1 MKHTFYYKRHTFFF
15 YYALFMA
22 VFGLIRVFSGSSFII
37 SFSLITPGFIF
48 IVVANGFRQKRI
60 EIASGELKCYNAFN
74 YQSNPFQLMICS
86 PPTYTQ
92 ISSIFYSEMEVIC
105 RCTKNKCQ
113 REISWNFMHA
123 LINNFNKPCFDP
135 IEDSL
140 ICLTFNLNSKSVF

>member
-74 YQSNPFQLMICS
+74 YQF
-86 PPTYTQ
+86 
-92 ISSIFYSEMEVIC
+92 
-105 RCTKNKCQ
+105 
-113 REISWNFMHA
+113 
-123 LINNFNKPCFDP
+123 
-135 IEDSL
+135 
-140 ICLTFNLNSKSVF
+140 KSVPIDDMLSANLHSDQLYILFRDGSHLQVYKKQMPEGDLMELHAYLDQQLQQALL

>member
-1 MKHTFYYKRHTFFF
+1 MKHTFYFKRHIFFF

-74 YQSNPFQLMICS
+74 YQF
-86 PPTYTQ
+86 
-92 ISSIFYSEMEVIC
+92 
-105 RCTKNKCQ
+105 
-113 REISWNFMHA
+113 
-123 LINNFNKPCFDP
+123 
-135 IEDSL
+135 
-140 ICLTFNLNSKSVF
+140 KSVPIDDMLSANLHSDQLYILFRDGSHLQVYKKQMPEGDLMELHAYLDQQLQQALL

>member
-74 YQSNPFQLMICS
+74 YQF
-86 PPTYTQ
+86 
-92 ISSIFYSEMEVIC
+92 
-105 RCTKNKCQ
+105 
-113 REISWNFMHA
+113 
-123 LINNFNKPCFDP
+123 
-135 IEDSL
+135 
-140 ICLTFNLNSKSVF
+140 KSVPIDDMLSANLHSDQLYILFRDGSHLQVYKKQMPEGDFMELHAYLNQQLQ

>member
-1 MKHTFYYKRHTFFF
+1 MKHTFYYKRYTFFF

-74 YQSNPFQLMICS
+74 YQF
-86 PPTYTQ
+86 
-92 ISSIFYSEMEVIC
+92 
-105 RCTKNKCQ
+105 
-113 REISWNFMHA
+113 
-123 LINNFNKPCFDP
+123 
-135 IEDSL
+135 
-140 ICLTFNLNSKSVF
+140 KSVPIDDMLSANLHSDQLYILFSDGSHLQVYKKQMPEGDFMELHAYLNQQLQ

>member
-15 YYALFMA
+15 YCALFMA

-74 YQSNPFQLMICS
+74 YQF
-86 PPTYTQ
+86 
-92 ISSIFYSEMEVIC
+92 
-105 RCTKNKCQ
+105 
-113 REISWNFMHA
+113 
-123 LINNFNKPCFDP
+123 
-135 IEDSL
+135 
-140 ICLTFNLNSKSVF
+140 KSVPIDDMLSANLHSDQLYILFRDGSHLQVYKKQMPEGDFMELHAYLNQQLQ